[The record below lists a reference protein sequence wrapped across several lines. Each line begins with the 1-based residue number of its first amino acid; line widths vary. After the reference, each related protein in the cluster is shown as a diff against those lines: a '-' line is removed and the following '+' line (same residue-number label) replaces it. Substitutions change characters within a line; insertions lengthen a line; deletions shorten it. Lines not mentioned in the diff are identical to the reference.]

1 MTVPTEVFPLL
12 FPCPS
17 AEACYQGV
25 ALMAYAEQSPYDD
38 SWGLCSAPEPKR
50 PSAFSRLGG
59 GAPPMAELPAA
70 RRSPASARAK
80 PKALGIPTAHLLAK
94 R

>member
-59 GAPPMAELPAA
+59 AHPQWQSSQHSALP
-70 RRSPASARAK
+70 S
-80 PKALGIPTAHLLAK
+80 
-94 R
+94 